1 MRTCNLRYAQVLVL
15 TCALLSS
22 AVAGEPTV
30 EGRAL
35 WIPAWELTDPA
46 AVRSAVIQAAEYRF
60 NAVFV
65 QVRYRGDAL
74 YIPHRYTSYYANPE
88 PRSIYIKNQPGDF
101 DPLAL
106 AVEEG
111 HAWGLSVHA
120 WVTCFE
126 VTGGFAP
133 KDENHVVNRHPEW
146 VSCDRWGNRMDVGH
160 RAWLDPG
167 IPEVRDYTASVLLD
181 IVSNYEVDG
190 LHLDYV
196 RYEGPEM
203 GFAPIAVSEYW
214 VRTGLDANQKDEQWR
229 AWRRDNVTE
238 FLSRVQREVREINP
252 DIIVSAAVF
261 SDREVEAYSYV
272 CQDWGRWLAEGL
284 VDLVAPM
291 SYSLNGNVIAR
302 QTTDAVLHAGGALV
316 YTGIALR
323 NFSDGSAV
331 LDPAV
336 VRSHIEAVR
345 ASGADGVAIFSYT
358 DLKEMI
364 LARMTPDDLFTDPA
378 EEPVLENW

>member
-1 MRTCNLRYAQVLVL
+1 VKRAAAFLL
-15 TCALLSS
+15 TSALLAS
-22 AVAGEPTV
+22 AAFGDEPAV
-30 EGRAL
+30 EGRGL
-35 WIPAWELTDPA
+35 WIPAWELTSPA
-46 AVRSAVIQAAEYRF
+46 DVRSAIIQAAEFRF

-88 PRSIYIKNQPGDF
+88 PRSIYLKGQPADF

-126 VTGGFAP
+126 VTGGFTP

-146 VSCDRWGNRMDVGH
+146 VSCDRWGNRMNVGH

-196 RYEGPEM
+196 RYEGPDM
-203 GFAPIAVSEYW
+203 GFAPVAVSEYW
-214 VRTGLDANQKDEQWR
+214 VRTGLEADQRDEEWR
-229 AWRRDNVTE
+229 AWRRDNVTD
-238 FLSRVQREVREINP
+238 FVDRVQREAREINP
-252 DIIVSAAVF
+252 DIVISAAVF
-261 SDREVEAYSYV
+261 PDRAGDAYDGI
-272 CQDWGRWLAEGL
+272 CQDWGRWLEEGL
-284 VDLVAPM
+284 IDLALPM
-291 SYSLNGNVIAR
+291 AYSLNAEKIGR
-302 QTTDAVLHAGGALV
+302 QTADAVAHEGAGRI

-323 NFSDGSAV
+323 NYDNGSKP

-336 VRSHIEAVR
+336 VRSHIDAVR
-345 ASGADGVAIFSYT
+345 AAGADGVTIFSYT

-364 LARMTPDDLFTDPA
+364 LAGMTPDDLFSGEA
-378 EEPVLENW
+378 EEPGSEEW

>member
-1 MRTCNLRYAQVLVL
+1 VKRAAAILLL
-15 TCALLSS
+15 HALLTS
-22 AVAGEPTV
+22 ATAGTEPVV
-30 EGRAL
+30 EGRGL
-35 WIPAWELTDPA
+35 WIPAWELTSPA
-46 AVRSAVIQAAEYRF
+46 AVRSAIIQAAEYRF

-88 PRSIYIKNQPGDF
+88 PRSIYMKGRPEDF

-146 VSCDRWGNRMDVGH
+146 VSCDRWGNRMGVGH

-196 RYEGPEM
+196 RYEGPDM

-214 VRTGLDANQKDEQWR
+214 VRTGLKANPEDEEWNT
-229 AWRRDNVTE
+229 WRRDNVTD
-238 FLSRVQREVREINP
+238 FVDRVQREAREINP
-252 DIIVSAAVF
+252 EIIISAAVF
-261 SDREVEAYSYV
+261 ADRAGDAYDGV
-272 CQDWGRWLAEGL
+272 CQDWGRWLEEGL
-284 VDLVAPM
+284 IDLALPM
-291 SYSLNGNVIAR
+291 SYSLNADKIGR
-302 QTTDAVLHAGGALV
+302 QTADAVTHAGDGLV

-323 NFSDGSAV
+323 NYNDGSKP

-345 ASGADGVAIFSYT
+345 AAGADGVTIFSYT
-358 DLKEMI
+358 DLREMI
-364 LARMTPDDLFTDPA
+364 LAGMTPDDLFTAPA
-378 EEPVLENW
+378 EEPSPEEW